1 MYFINPTTNEM
12 KKQNLFKNIPSS
24 LPKELFEEIDSTDNI
39 KIERIISDGHSSPTD
54 FWYDQDKN
62 ELVFL
67 LLGSGVIEFEDGR
80 KVKLN
85 PGDYLKINAHEK
97 HRVVETSNLTKT
109 IWLAIH
115 Y

>member
-1 MYFINPTTNEM
+1 M
-12 KKQNLFKNIPSS
+12 KKQNLFNNIPYS
-24 LPKELFEEIDSTDNI
+24 LPEELFEEIDSTDNI
-39 KIERIISDGHSSPTD
+39 KIERIISHKHKSPAD

-97 HRVVETSNLTKT
+97 HKIVETSNLTKT
-109 IWLAIH
+109 VWLAIH

>member
-1 MYFINPTTNEM
+1 MNRE
-12 KKQNLFKNIPSS
+12 NLFENIPSS
-24 LPKELFEEIDSTDNI
+24 ISEELIEEIESTDNI
-39 KIERIISDGHSSPTD
+39 KIERIISDGHKSPKY

-67 LLGSGVIEFEDGR
+67 LRGNATIEYKNGNKIKLEPGHY
-80 KVKLN
+80 VK
-85 PGDYLKINAHEK
+85 IEAHEK
-97 HRVVETSNLTKT
+97 HRVTETSKTEKT

>member
-1 MYFINPTTNEM
+1 M
-12 KKQNLFKNIPSS
+12 KKQNLFENIPSS
-24 LPKELFEEIDSTDNI
+24 IPEELFEEIDSNAEI
-39 KIERIISDGHSSPTD
+39 KIERIISDGHNSPPD

-67 LLGSGVIEFEDGR
+67 LSGSGVIEFEDGR

-85 PGDYLKINAHEK
+85 TGDYLKINAHEK
-97 HRVVETSNLTKT
+97 HRVTETSASTKT

>member
-1 MYFINPTTNEM
+1 M
-12 KKQNLFKNIPSS
+12 KMKNLFENIPSS
-24 LPKELFEEIDSTDNI
+24 IPEELFEEIDSTDDI
-39 KIERIISDGHSSPTD
+39 KIERIISHGHSSPKD

-85 PGDYLKINAHEK
+85 PGDYLKINAHKK
-97 HRVVETSNLTKT
+97 HRVAETSKNEKT
-109 IWLAIH
+109 IWLAVH

>member
-1 MYFINPTTNEM
+1 M
-12 KKQNLFKNIPSS
+12 KKQNLFENIPSS
-24 LPKELFEEIDSTDNI
+24 IPQELFEEIESTDDL
-39 KIERIISDGHSSPTD
+39 KIERIISHGHKSPPD

-67 LLGSGVIEFEDGR
+67 LSGYGVIEFEDGR

-97 HRVVETSNLTKT
+97 HRVTETSKSTKT

>member
-1 MYFINPTTNEM
+1 M
-12 KKQNLFKNIPSS
+12 KNLFENIPSS
-24 LPKELFEEIDSTDNI
+24 IPEELFEEIDSTDDI
-39 KIERIISDGHSSPTD
+39 KIERIISHRHSSPTD

-97 HRVVETSNLTKT
+97 HRVAETSKNEKT
-109 IWLAIH
+109 IWLVVH

>member
-1 MYFINPTTNEM
+1 M
-12 KKQNLFKNIPSS
+12 KKQNLFENIPSS
-24 LPKELFEEIDSTDNI
+24 IPEELFEEIDSADDV
-39 KIERIISDGHSSPTD
+39 KIERIISDGHKSPPG

-67 LLGSGVIEFEDGR
+67 LSGYGVIEFENSR

-97 HRVVETSNLTKT
+97 HRVAETSNSTKT